1 MLQTMTYQLCTAA
14 DQRPADLPS
23 RELAVALRDLRLSIG
38 RAFRPRHHTRP
49 VRTAGTM
56 TVARALPSGR

>member
-1 MLQTMTYQLCTAA
+1 MLQTMTYQLYTAA

-23 RELAVALRDLRLSIG
+23 REIAVALRDMRVSLG
-38 RAFRPRHHTRP
+38 RAFRPRPRTRP

-56 TVARALPSGR
+56 TVARVLPSGQ